1 MDITVVT
8 NQVLMLFIPVVI
20 GYIIAKL
27 KVVDGTF
34 SKNLSSFIFNV
45 TLPCAIISAMQVDFN
60 KEILIKSG
68 LLILISVV
76 IVFLGWL
83 FGIVLAKILGA
94 KDFSRS
100 VVMYSMMFS
109 NFSFMGYPVVTAFM
123 GAEGLLYATMFT
135 LPLYITVQSWGVAL
149 IDGSGQK
156 KFKPQYILN
165 APLIAAVAG
174 FILFLTGFRL
184 TGAIDGT
191 VRMLGSTTTPLA
203 MTVVGLALTTEP
215 LKKSFSGIRYY
226 GVSLARLVVFPLLVF
241 YALKFTGL
249 DITLCRVATIITMMP
264 VAANIIVT
272 SATFGKDPTDP
283 ARSVLL
289 STLLSVATIPLVGL
303 IIF

>member
-8 NQVLMLFIPVVI
+8 NQVLMLFIPVVV
-20 GYIIAKL
+20 GYIIARL

-45 TLPCAIISAMQVDFN
+45 TLPCAIVSAMQVDFN

-68 LLILISVV
+68 LLILISVA
-76 IVFLGWL
+76 IVFLGWI
-83 FGIVLAKILGA
+83 FGIALAKILGT
-94 KDFSRS
+94 KDFSRR

-109 NFSFMGYPVVTAFM
+109 NFSFMGYPVVSAFM

-149 IDGSGQK
+149 IDGGGNR

-165 APLIAAVAG
+165 APLVAAVLG

-226 GVSLARLVVFPLLVF
+226 GVALVRLVVFPLFVF
-241 YALKFTGL
+241 YLLKGTGL
-249 DITLCRVATIITMMP
+249 DISLCQVATIITMMP

-289 STLLSVATIPLVGL
+289 STLLSVVTIPLVGL

>member
-1 MDITVVT
+1 MDITVVV

-20 GYIIAKL
+20 GYIIARL
-27 KVVDGTF
+27 KVVDSTF

-45 TLPCAIISAMQVDFN
+45 TLPCAIVSAMQFDFN

-76 IVFLGWL
+76 IVFASWV
-83 FGIVLAKILGA
+83 FGMFLAKILGA
-94 KDFSRS
+94 KDFERR

-109 NFSFMGYPVVTAFM
+109 NFSFMGYPVVSAFL

-149 IDGSGQK
+149 IDGGGK
-156 KFKPQYILN
+156 RKFRPQYILN
-165 APLIAAVAG
+165 APLIAAVVG
-174 FILFLTGFRL
+174 FIMFLTGIRL
-184 TGAIDGT
+184 TGAVDGT

-203 MTVVGLALTTEP
+203 MTVVGLALATEP

-226 GVSLARLVVFPLLVF
+226 GVALARLAVLPLIVF
-241 YALKFTGL
+241 YILKITGL